1 MWERLCWGTGMKCV
15 TSVVRADARPCRRG
29 SHVNIAK
36 KEQAGRKGYLHVPV
50 IAFTGARLRVGDY
63 KGA

>member
-1 MWERLCWGTGMKCV
+1 MKCV